1 MASWFGFWWGLSS
14 WSHSLCIFIWQG
26 ERERVNSLMSLLVM
40 TLTLSHLGPTF
51 MASFNQSYL
60 LIGLSLQCRRSRF
73 NFWIRKIHWRRERL
87 STPVFL
93 GFPQLIKNL
102 PAMWETWVWSL
113 GWEDPLEKRK
123 ATHPSVLAWRI
134 PWTDSPG
141 GRKELVTTVAQIM
154 NSLLPNSDLNW
165 RK

>member
-14 WSHSLCIFIWQG
+14 WPHSLCIFIWQG

-60 LIGLSLQCRRSRF
+60 LIGLSLQCRRSQF